1 MLKKSIYLV
10 LLGSC
15 IATLVPSCS
24 PTKEYT
30 VTDELVAREKEKKT
44 ARPKYTY
51 NAVLSEEDKK
61 YFAKKLDVSQEEII
75 NEKLYNFIKSW
86 EGTKYVWGGETR
98 NGIDC
103 SALVQQLYSY
113 VYKKEL
119 PRTAQEMTLDNR
131 IELFK
136 SDENLREGDLVFF
149 RLNEERIITHVGIYL
164 KNNKFFAANLVG
176 GVEIA
181 NLKKAY
187 WKKNFMAAGRFKQ

>member
-1 MLKKSIYLV
+1 V
-10 LLGSC
+10 
-15 IATLVPSCS
+15 A
-24 PTKEYT
+24 KET
-30 VTDELVAREKEKKT
+30 KKT

-51 NAVLSEEDKK
+51 ATVLSKEDRK
-61 YFAKKLDVSQEEII
+61 YFAKKLDVNEEEII
-75 NEKLYNFIKSW
+75 NERLYNFIKSW

-119 PRTAQEMTLDNR
+119 PRTAQEMTLDKR
-131 IELFK
+131 LELFK
-136 SDENLREGDLVFF
+136 SDENLREGDFVFF
-149 RLNEERIITHVGIYL
+149 RLNDERIITHVGIYL

-181 NLKKAY
+181 TLKKPY